1 MRELGSDRGKSR
13 VNRLVREVRGRLGRC
28 KREPQ
33 AYQLELAESILIRHS
48 NADDEV
54 ALRQLAALDSR
65 TLPKRSFL
73 LAEIN
78 GELVAAARRRVLA
91 RWLTREREY
100 APGFGVLGFDHA
112 ICQRR
117 FQCANDICFLPSRS
131 PS

>member
-33 AYQLELAESILIRHS
+33 AYQLELAESSHS
-48 NADDEV
+48 NADDDV
-54 ALRQLAALDSR
+54 ALRQLAALESR